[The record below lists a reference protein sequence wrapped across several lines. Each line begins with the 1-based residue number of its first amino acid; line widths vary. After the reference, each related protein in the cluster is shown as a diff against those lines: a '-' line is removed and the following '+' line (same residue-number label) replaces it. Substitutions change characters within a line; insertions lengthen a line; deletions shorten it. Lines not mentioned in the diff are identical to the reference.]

1 MAMGKEHIVAENE
14 HLAGIAA
21 QHGFSSI
28 GPIWNHPENA
38 KLKALRKNP
47 NILFVGD
54 SVFIPDRET
63 KDIPKETDER
73 HLFVAAVARLEL
85 HVKVHDQ
92 GFQPIG
98 GDAEM
103 TTGSDKTSMTKKGDV
118 FEAPLRPD
126 VKEALLDFP
135 ISKTARQR
143 PRIRTQPGRLD
154 PLETLPGQQQR
165 LNNLG
170 YFAGFVKTQATDPKK
185 VDLQLRWAVEEFQR
199 DHMGQAQVDGVLGPN
214 TLKKLKEVYGC

>member
-1 MAMGKEHIVAENE
+1 MGKEHIVAEHE

-28 GPIWNHPENA
+28 DSIWHHPENA
-38 KLKALRKNP
+38 KLQALRKNP
-47 NILFVGD
+47 NILFAGD
-54 SVFIPDRET
+54 RLFIPDRET
-63 KDIPKETDER
+63 KEVPKETDAR
-73 HLFVAAVARLEL
+73 HRFVAASARLEL

-92 GFQPIG
+92 GFQPIHG
-98 GDAEM
+98 EAEM
-103 TTGSDKTSMTKKGDV
+103 TTGSDKVAMPQKGDI

-126 VKEALLDFP
+126 AKEALLDFP

-170 YFAGFVKTQATDPKK
+170 YFAGFVKTATTDPKQI
-185 VDLQLRWAVEEFQR
+185 DLQLRWAVEEFQR